1 MIDASRA
8 TIAILTALPK
18 ECAAVRSMLEDEER
32 VPGPAGDGQRAYYV
46 GRIPADNGGSHVV
59 VVALLPDMG
68 NNSAA
73 VSSTRLLAD
82 FKRVKHLI
90 MCGIAGGVPK
100 PGDPEHDVRLGDIVV
115 SNRHGVVQ
123 YDLIKERPDGS
134 KEHRHPPR
142 PPGAALLGAVR
153 HLQTE
158 EAMGRRPWEARLP
171 RGAAIAHGQRP
182 ADDVD
187 ARGEP
192 ITYPIDPCRRP
203 GLPRAFDGTIAAANI
218 LLKNAAHRDYLGKT
232 FSVKAV
238 EMEGS
243 GVADAAWSDGSA
255 GYLVVR
261 GICDYCDDKKG
272 NVWQGAA
279 AVAAAAYTCAV
290 VAAMPGPRAAS
301 QRAAGPR
308 VPKPA
313 SKPGSKKPAAAAAPP
328 TAPALEQDPGSDKAP
343 GDRLRVLVFHGPDNA
358 SKNEL
363 LAWLRGPEV
372 NVDARTVGEMVATAS
387 GVVDDR
393 VDQAI
398 AWADKFIAVVTPD
411 PRSPSGAPNVIDEIG
426 RVRGAGRG
434 ADLAILRQRTCADL
448 WSNLAGVVR
457 IEFDKRTKEVSW
469 SLARF
474 LGLGRAAAWEPRR
487 EAPISPRSSRS
498 RTEDE
503 PAQPAR
509 DDSAQALRAWL
520 EERLKSAP
528 RAATLIA
535 ATAPMDGRVAAATP
549 AAVADALLAASAST
563 VAQAL
568 NDAHAKADASTRPA
582 LAELMFRVL
591 PFTADLVGARQRA
604 TAAVARGE
612 RTIELPF
619 RSETLA
625 EIVSAGVDGRPI
637 EVDASPSF
645 PLGLRSVVI
654 PPTSYAPLFASHN
667 EVFVHDVVLGLCHEK
682 GDVSDEFVKLKHR
695 FERNPE
701 DLRKTVE
708 VLLRE
713 LHDSARPRYLLFI
726 DEDLAHDTERSLDEL
741 WGLVRGAVEHPERG
755 VAGLRLIRLQGGP
768 DQVASEF
775 TIALKI
781 KAVAKGR

>member
-46 GRIPADNGGSHVV
+46 GRIPAGNNSHVV
-59 VVALLPDMG
+59 VVALLPDMA

-73 VSSTRLLAD
+73 ASATRLLAD
-82 FKRVKHLI
+82 FKQVKHLI

-158 EAMGRRPWEARLP
+158 EVLGKRPWEAWLA

-182 ADDVD
+182 GDDRD

-192 ITYPIDPCRRP
+192 IGYPDDPNRRP
-203 GLPRAFDGTIAAANI
+203 GLPRVFEGTIAAANI

-232 FSVKAV
+232 FGVKAV
-238 EMEGS
+238 EMEGA
-243 GVADAAWSDGSA
+243 GVADAAWFDGA

-261 GICDYCDDKKG
+261 GICDYCDEKKG
-272 NVWQGAA
+272 DAWQGAA

-290 VAAMPGPRAAS
+290 VAAMPGPRVAA

-308 VPKPA
+308 APKPA
-313 SKPGSKKPAAAAAPP
+313 SKPGRKKPAAAAAPP
-328 TAPALEQDPGSDKAP
+328 TAPALEQDPGSGKAP
-343 GDRLRVLVFHGPDNA
+343 GARLRVLVFHGPDNA

-363 LAWLRGPEV
+363 LAWLRGPAV
-372 NVDARTVGEMVATAS
+372 NVDARTVGEMVPTAA

-393 VDQAI
+393 VDHAI

-434 ADLAILRQRTCADL
+434 ADLSILRQRTCADL

-457 IEFDKRTKEVSW
+457 IEFDERPKEVW
-469 SLARF
+469 WPLAGF
-474 LGLGRAAAWEPRR
+474 LGIVQTAEWEPRR
-487 EAPISPRSSRS
+487 EVPSSPRTSPSRA
-498 RTEDE
+498 EDP
-503 PAQPAR
+503 PAQPVR
-509 DDSAQALRAWL
+509 DDRAQALRAWL
-520 EERLKSAP
+520 EERLTSAP
-528 RAATLIA
+528 RAVALIA
-535 ATAPMDGRVAAATP
+535 ASAPMQGRVAVAVTP

-591 PFTADLVGARQRA
+591 PFTADLAGARQRA

-619 RSETLA
+619 RFETLA

-637 EVDASPSF
+637 EVDVSPAF

-667 EVFVHDVVLGLCHEK
+667 EVFVQDVVVGLCHEK
-682 GDVSDEFVKLKHR
+682 GDVSDEFVKLKSR
-695 FERNPE
+695 FGGRSPE
-701 DLRKTVE
+701 ELRRTVQMLLRK
-708 VLLRE
+708 
-713 LHDSARPRYLLFI
+713 LHDHARPRYLLFI
-726 DEDLAHDTERSLDEL
+726 DEDLKHETERSVDEL

-755 VAGLRLIRLQGGP
+755 LAGLRLIRLKGGI
-768 DQVASEF
+768 DEVESEYE
-775 TIALKI
+775 IAVMI
-781 KAVAKGR
+781 RAVVNGP

>member
-18 ECAAVRSMLEDEER
+18 ECAAVRSMLEDGER
-32 VPGPAGDGQRAYYV
+32 VSGPAGDGQRAYYV
-46 GRIPADNGGSHVV
+46 GRIPAGNSSHVV
-59 VVALLPDMG
+59 LVALLPDMA

-73 VSSTRLLAD
+73 ASATRLLAD
-82 FKRVKHLI
+82 FKQVKHLI

-100 PGDPEHDVRLGDIVV
+100 PGEPEHDVRLGDVVV

-158 EAMGRRPWEARLP
+158 EVLGKRPWEAWLA

-182 ADDVD
+182 ADDRD
-187 ARGEP
+187 ARGES
-192 ITYPIDPCRRP
+192 IAYPDDPNRRP
-203 GLPRAFDGTIAAANI
+203 GLPRVFEGAIAAANV

-232 FSVKAV
+232 FGVKAV
-238 EMEGS
+238 EMEGA
-243 GVADAAWSDGSA
+243 GVADAAWFDGA

-261 GICDYCDDKKG
+261 GICDYCDEKKG
-272 NVWQGAA
+272 DVWQGAA

-290 VAAMPGPRAAS
+290 VAAMPGPRAAA

-308 VPKPA
+308 APKPA
-313 SKPGSKKPAAAAAPP
+313 SKLGRKMPAAAAAVP
-328 TAPALEQDPGSDKAP
+328 TAPALEQDPGSGEAP
-343 GDRLRVLVFHGPDNA
+343 GARLRVLVFHGPDNA

-372 NVDARTVGEMVATAS
+372 NADTRTVGEMVPTAS

-411 PRSPSGAPNVIDEIG
+411 PRSQSGAPNVIDEIG

-457 IEFDKRTKEVSW
+457 IEFDERPKEVW
-469 SLARF
+469 WPVARF

-487 EAPISPRSSRS
+487 EAPISSRKSRS
-498 RTEDE
+498 RTEDA

-509 DDSAQALRAWL
+509 DDRAQALRAWL

-528 RAATLIA
+528 GAATLIA
-535 ATAPMDGRVAAATP
+535 ATAPLAGHVAAVTP

-563 VAQAL
+563 VAQVL
-568 NDAHAKADASTRPA
+568 NDAHEKADAATRPA

-591 PFTADLVGARQRA
+591 PFTADLAGARQRA

-612 RTIELPF
+612 RTFELPF
-619 RSETLA
+619 RYETLA

-637 EVDASPSF
+637 EVDASPAF
-645 PLGLRSVVI
+645 PLGLRSVKI
-654 PPTSYAPLFASHN
+654 QPASYAPLFASHN
-667 EVFVHDVVLGLCHEK
+667 DVFVHDIVLELCREK
-682 GDVSDEFVKLKHR
+682 GDVSHEFANLKRRLEH
-695 FERNPE
+695 NPE
-701 DLRKTVE
+701 DLRRLVE
-708 VLLRE
+708 VLLGE
-713 LHDSARPRYLLFI
+713 LHDGARPRYLLFI
-726 DEDLAHDTERSLDEL
+726 DVDLKQENERSVDEL
-741 WGLVRGAVEHPERG
+741 WGLVRSAVEDQERG
-755 VAGLRLIRLQGGP
+755 LAGLRLIRLQGGG
-768 DQVASEF
+768 DEVASEYK
-775 TIALKI
+775 IALRI
-781 KAVAKGR
+781 QRVANRR